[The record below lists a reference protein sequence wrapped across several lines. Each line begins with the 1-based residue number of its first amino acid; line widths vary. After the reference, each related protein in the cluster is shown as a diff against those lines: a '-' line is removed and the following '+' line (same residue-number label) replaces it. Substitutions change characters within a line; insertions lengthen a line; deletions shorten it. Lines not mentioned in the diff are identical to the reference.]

1 MQHNHTGILLHWAA
15 RILGGGLLALY
26 LALMLGEG
34 APPVRAQTA
43 AMYTALLGIALAWHY
58 EAAGGIVTLA
68 GAAWFYAMEHAS
80 TGRWPGG
87 WVFPLFWVAGALF
100 LLSALTRRSFG
111 R

>member
-1 MQHNHTGILLHWAA
+1 MNASILALRDVVA
-15 RILGGGLLALY
+15 RSGKTPSEYQRMVVGRPGLL
-26 LALMLGEG
+26 
-34 APPVRAQTA
+34 R
-43 AMYTALLGIALAWHY
+43 LLRHD
-58 EAAGGIVTLA
+58 GIVTLA

>member
-1 MQHNHTGILLHWAA
+1 
-15 RILGGGLLALY
+15 
-26 LALMLGEG
+26 
-34 APPVRAQTA
+34 
-43 AMYTALLGIALAWHY
+43 
-58 EAAGGIVTLA
+58 VTLA